1 MFSLDSSLAAEVML
15 NRTAWT
21 PAPAAD
27 LDAYAAVLLT
37 VDDAA
42 AWEWNGI
49 PVHVEPFFQSGDDRP
64 AELFVTA
71 RFGALAASLMVELD
85 TDRLAQADTWAGV
98 LEMVVDD
105 LNEAHASLLRS
116 FPSAPPQC
124 DGLGQR
130 LVDRDSIRA
139 EIDDNPNLTDQQ
151 RLRLAAAL
159 DSEIDDA
166 IEACTGRLED
176 QLYAVHDELQARVVA
191 DLTS

>member
-1 MFSLDSSLAAEVML
+1 MFSLNASLAADAML
-15 NRTAWT
+15 TRAAWK
-21 PAPAAD
+21 PAPATD
-27 LDAYAAVLLT
+27 LDAYAAVLHT

-42 AWEWNGI
+42 AWEWDGI
-49 PVHVEPFFQSGDDRP
+49 PVHVEPFFQSGDARP

-71 RFGALAASLMVELD
+71 RFGALAAALMVELD

-98 LEMVVDD
+98 LEMVTDD
-105 LNEAHASLLRS
+105 LNDAHASLLRS
-116 FPSAPPQC
+116 FPPAPPQA

-139 EIDDNPNLTDQQ
+139 EIDDNPNLTEDQ
-151 RLRLAAAL
+151 RLRLMAAL

-166 IEACTGRLED
+166 IEACTRSVED

>member
-1 MFSLDSSLAAEVML
+1 MFALNASLVADAML
-15 NRTAWT
+15 TRASWK
-21 PAPAAD
+21 PAPATD

-37 VDDAA
+37 IGDAA

-49 PVHVEPFFQSGDDRP
+49 PVHVEPFFQSGDDMP

-98 LEMVVDD
+98 LKMVTDD
-105 LNEAHASLLRS
+105 LNDAHTSLLRS
-116 FPSAPPQC
+116 FPPAPPQC

-130 LVDRDSIRA
+130 LVDRNTIRA

-159 DSEIDDA
+159 DSEIDNA